1 VEKAVGVINT
11 VAAGKRIEKVEA
23 IEDNIVFSGTTHD
36 DFVRNSQPAPDIYP
50 HLKKYN
56 IKGERSNWSNS

>member
-1 VEKAVGVINT
+1 VEKAVGLINT

-36 DFVRNSQPAPDIYP
+36 DFVRETPNLCQTSTLI
-50 HLKKYN
+50 
-56 IKGERSNWSNS
+56 